1 MRVGVLGSG
10 QLGRMLAHAGDPL
23 GHTFIFFD
31 TDAGEATR
39 GIGRTVTG
47 SFSDKEALTA
57 FAAMCDVVTYEFENV
72 PCEAAHHIAG
82 IVPVYPPPRALEV
95 SQDRLIE
102 KEFFTSLGIATP
114 PFRAASSERELRAA
128 CHEVGFP
135 CVVKT
140 RRMGYDGKGQAVA
153 RHENELQNVWSRLGH
168 APLIVEGFISFSRE
182 LSVIAARD
190 KTGEIV
196 IYPLARNTHTE
207 GILFRTEFPAPMV
220 PPELEREAHAIIS
233 RVLEELDYV
242 GVLTIEL
249 FDANGTLVANEMAPR
264 VHNSGHITIDAAT
277 TSQFENHIRAVTGMP
292 LGDPTPRA
300 RGIMY
305 NLIGKLPPDDSV
317 HASPTVKVHLYGKS
331 ERKGRKIGHI
341 NLLNPTELDES
352 TLAQV
357 VQTANLL

>member
-10 QLGRMLAHAGDPL
+10 QLGRMLAHAGAPL

-31 TDAGEATR
+31 TEAGEATR
-39 GIGRTVTG
+39 GIGRTITG
-47 SFSDKEALTA
+47 SFSDKEALSA

-82 IVPVYPPPRALEV
+82 IIPVYPPPRALEV

-114 PFRAASSERELRAA
+114 AFRAASTESELRAA

-140 RRMGYDGKGQAVA
+140 RRMGYDGKGQAVV
-153 RHENELQNVWSRLGH
+153 RHENEVQSVWSLLGH
-168 APLIVEGFISFSRE
+168 APLIVEGFVSFSRE

-190 KTGEIV
+190 QNGEIV
-196 IYPLARNTHTE
+196 TYPLAHNTHSK
-207 GILFRTEFPAPMV
+207 GILFRTEFPAPNV
-220 PPELEREAHAIIS
+220 TPDLEREAHAIIS
-233 RVLEELDYV
+233 RVLQELNYV

-249 FDANGTLVANEMAPR
+249 FDAHGVLVANEMAPR
-264 VHNSGHITIDAAT
+264 VHNSGHITIDAAIA
-277 TSQFENHIRAVTGMP
+277 SQFENHIRTVTGMP
-292 LGDPTPRA
+292 LGDPTPSA

-305 NLIGKLPPDDSV
+305 NLIGKLPPRDSIQ
-317 HASPTVKVHLYGKS
+317 ASPTTKIHLYGKS

-341 NLLNPTELDES
+341 NLLNPSEIDES
-352 TLAQV
+352 TIAQV
-357 VQTANLL
+357 VQATNLL